1 MQAILYVAHGSRVK
15 AGIDE
20 ALRFIDQVKSRVAVS
35 IQEVS
40 FLELAEPTILQG
52 VAQCVQQGATKIA
65 VAPILLLT
73 ANHLNQD
80 IPAEIA
86 EAKKQFPSVTFTIG
100 DAFGVDDR
108 LVETLH
114 QRLLEVNEELTGAN
128 VLLIGRGSSDAAVER
143 DLTQIASRLKERGNL
158 HEVATCFLY
167 GKGVSFEQS
176 LERLASENRKTF
188 IVPYLL
194 FSGLLKQHIETKIA
208 EVQQINQAILL
219 CNCLG
224 YDEQVQHVFVDR
236 IHQLL
241 EKGRDVHEYT

>member
-20 ALRFIDQVKSRVAVS
+20 ALRFIDQVKSRLAVS

-86 EAKKQFPSVTFTIG
+86 EAKKQFPHVTFTIG
-100 DAFGVDDR
+100 DAFGIDDR

-114 QRLLEVNEELTGAN
+114 R
-128 VLLIGRGSSDAAVER
+128 
-143 DLTQIASRLKERGNL
+143 
-158 HEVATCFLY
+158 
-167 GKGVSFEQS
+167 
-176 LERLASENRKTF
+176 
-188 IVPYLL
+188 
-194 FSGLLKQHIETKIA
+194 
-208 EVQQINQAILL
+208 
-219 CNCLG
+219 
-224 YDEQVQHVFVDR
+224 
-236 IHQLL
+236 
-241 EKGRDVHEYT
+241 

>member
-86 EAKKQFPSVTFTIG
+86 EAKKQFPYVTFTIG

-128 VLLIGRGSSDAAVER
+128 VLLIGRGSSDPAVER
-143 DLTQIASRLKERGNL
+143 DLAQIASRLKEKGNL

-176 LERLASENRKTF
+176 LERLASEHRKTF
-188 IVPYLL
+188 IIPYLL
-194 FSGLLKQHIETKIA
+194 FSGLLKQHIEAKIA
-208 EVQQINQAILL
+208 GVQQINQAILL

-224 YDEQVQHVFVDR
+224 YDEQVQHVFIDR
-236 IHQLL
+236 IHQLI